1 MRSTSTARW
10 RRSEARPGRWASTS
24 PEQETELRMAR
35 HGKKYIDAIRRFD
48 RQQLHAPVEAVDVV
62 KSVAK
67 HNFDETVEAA
77 FRLGVDPRKADQMI
91 RGTVSLPNGTGKT
104 VRVAVFATGDAARAA
119 QEAGADVVGAD
130 DLVARIQNENFLD
143 FDVAIATPD
152 LMGQVGRLGRVLGPR
167 GLMPNPKTGTVTPDV
182 GRAVQEFK
190 AGKVEYRTDRY
201 GNVHVPWGKA
211 SFDTKSLVENY
222 QAVLDEL
229 LRAKPA
235 AAKGRDLRSVS
246 VASTMGP
253 GVRVDPTR
261 SRDLLEP
268 AVYYSASPAN
278 RTAPQTSGLDLRGNR
293 APPGRTR
300 RLLTTGCL
308 ACCDAPSSREE
319 PMARPEK
326 VAVVEEVRTKLAA
339 ADAAVLTEYRGLTV
353 KELATLR
360 AALRPTATEYKVFK
374 NTLARRAVEE
384 TGLTDLASL
393 LEGPV
398 DIAFVSGDAVAA
410 AKALRDFGRTAPA
423 LVVKGGLLGDRVLSA
438 GDIAAFAQVAT

>member
-10 RRSEARPGRWASTS
+10 PRSEARPGRWVSTS

-35 HGKKYIDAIRRFD
+35 HGKKYIDATRRFD

-201 GNVHVPWGKA
+201 GNVHVPLGKA
-211 SFDTKSLVENY
+211 SFTGRALLENY
-222 QAVLDEL
+222 AAAIDEVMRL
-229 LRAKPA
+229 KPA
-235 AAKGRDLRSVS
+235 AAKGRYVKKVNFST
-246 VASTMGP
+246 TMGP
-253 GVRVDPTR
+253 GIDVDPGAT
-261 SRDLLEP
+261 
-268 AVYYSASPAN
+268 
-278 RTAPQTSGLDLRGNR
+278 
-293 APPGRTR
+293 
-300 RLLTTGCL
+300 
-308 ACCDAPSSREE
+308 
-319 PMARPEK
+319 
-326 VAVVEEVRTKLAA
+326 
-339 ADAAVLTEYRGLTV
+339 RGLTE
-353 KELATLR
+353 ELAE
-360 AALRPTATEYKVFK
+360 AA
-374 NTLARRAVEE
+374 
-384 TGLTDLASL
+384 S
-393 LEGPV
+393 
-398 DIAFVSGDAVAA
+398 
-410 AKALRDFGRTAPA
+410 
-423 LVVKGGLLGDRVLSA
+423 
-438 GDIAAFAQVAT
+438 